1 MTKERRNRHK
11 NEDQEPQF
19 DFDDAKELTVG
30 QAMRKNEEVEA
41 GVLPGDSILDKYV
54 KQHKDEIE
62 ADKFETRQFSKDELV
77 EKEEVEETQTLDNLL
92 QELRE
97 ETGVTSPAP
106 EDELS
111 QFDDLE
117 LTRVSEA
124 PLVEEFETEEVQLFE
139 GEEVPILSRVTDSE
153 DGESKKKWLIYGILA
168 ALVVLILGTAYYVYR
183 QVARSTKEIQTSQST
198 TNSQAEAEEFNNLYE
213 TLYPIF
219 L

>member
-1 MTKERRNRHK
+1 M
-11 NEDQEPQF
+11 
-19 DFDDAKELTVG
+19 L
-30 QAMRKNEEVEA
+30 KNEEVEA

-62 ADKFETRQFSKDELV
+62 ADKFETRQFSKDDLV

-124 PLVEEFETEEVQLFE
+124 PLVEEFETEEVPLV
-139 GEEVPILSRVTDSE
+139 GAEEALTRSRVSDNE
-153 DGESKKKWLIYGILA
+153 DGNSRRNGCCTGILA
-168 ALVVLILGTAYYVYR
+168 ALVVLILGTGYYVYR
-183 QVARSTKEIQTSQST
+183 QVARSTKANPNFSINYKYAVRCRRIQ
-198 TNSQAEAEEFNNLYE
+198 
-213 TLYPIF
+213 
-219 L
+219 